1 MRTLNKWGHAHQRYN
16 LLARIRIENRH
27 YKTQGGRREYGF
39 IKFVQGKETKGL
51 WLDRPTVERV
61 LLNRDNPGLSQKDV
75 NYLSVP
81 ALIDIINQIIVRG
94 VKL

>member
-1 MRTLNKWGHAHQRYN
+1 MRTLNKWGHAHQRDN
-16 LLARIRIENRH
+16 LLARIRIENWQH
-27 YKTQGGRREYGF
+27 KTPGGREQSF

-51 WLDRPTVERV
+51 YFDRPTVERV
-61 LLNRDNPGLSQKDV
+61 LLNRDNPGLSRKDV

-81 ALIDIINQIIVRG
+81 ELIDIINQIIRWG